1 MLVFVCES
9 PNEYVNA
16 SEKIVRERWTPTA
29 AVPGE
34 RLVVWNGYERTNS
47 GSSLDVLWPNKLLVT
62 SVPQVVVKKVL
73 ISEFLESVVLDACN
87 ACNFK

>member
-34 RLVVWNGYERTNS
+34 RLVVSNGYERTNS
-47 GSSLDVLWPNKLLVT
+47 GSSLDVL
-62 SVPQVVVKKVL
+62 
-73 ISEFLESVVLDACN
+73 
-87 ACNFK
+87 